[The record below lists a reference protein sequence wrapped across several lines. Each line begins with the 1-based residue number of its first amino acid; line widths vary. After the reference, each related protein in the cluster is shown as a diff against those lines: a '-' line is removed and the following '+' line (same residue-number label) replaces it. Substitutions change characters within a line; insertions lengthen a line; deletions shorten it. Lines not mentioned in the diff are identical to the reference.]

1 MPSAEQRAYFAG
13 YFDAA
18 GCVMVSAANHG
29 ASWRAIVGFGQTK
42 PNVLHR
48 LHGAY
53 GGNLYQVKRQRAN
66 WRPKTNWQLSRFGA
80 VACLLTDILP
90 FLGEKREQVE
100 AVMQRF
106 SSRMKTE
113 DGQRLRADLSAMK
126 KQALDP
132 KALPEGVRVSGQK
145 KKQTCVTRGCTRRS
159 RARRLCT
166 MHYQRSKTSAFSPT
180 PSKAFTYSR
189 VPTAVD
195 KAYFAG
201 YFDGDGNL
209 DLRQKSG
216 TWHLTIYFN
225 QTRPEGVLRLRGVY
239 GGLLALRT
247 KNQPRRH
254 LLSWVLSTRAGVLAF
269 LYDIVEH
276 SIEKRDEIRIML
288 SKYRSRLSDEEGAAL
303 LAEIKKT
310 RA

>member
-1 MPSAEQRAYFAG
+1 ME
-13 YFDAA
+13 
-18 GCVMVSAANHG
+18 
-29 ASWRAIVGFGQTK
+29 
-42 PNVLHR
+42 
-48 LHGAY
+48 
-53 GGNLYQVKRQRAN
+53 
-66 WRPKTNWQLSRFGA
+66 
-80 VACLLTDILP
+80 
-90 FLGEKREQVE
+90 
-100 AVMQRF
+100 
-106 SSRMKTE
+106 
-113 DGQRLRADLSAMK
+113 
-126 KQALDP
+126 
-132 KALPEGVRVSGQK
+132 
-145 KKQTCVTRGCTRRS
+145 
-159 RARRLCT
+159 
-166 MHYQRSKTSAFSPT
+166 
-180 PSKAFTYSR
+180 
-189 VPTAVD
+189 
-195 KAYFAG
+195 
-201 YFDGDGNL
+201 GDGNR